1 MEDCAEKRLQRGP
14 AGGDQ
19 REAGPVL
26 LAAGVGEGRAEAGV
40 RQPRAVA
47 GGGLAPAGA
56 LRHPP
61 LAARAALAVAWE
73 GEVVWK
79 LWDGSWRVIGR
90 LKLFDILDKRYWFQ
104 NIFTSGQSKT
114 QQENRD
120 FYQHVAMLVDDSE
133 I

>member
-1 MEDCAEKRLQRGP
+1 MEDCAEKRLKRGP
-14 AGGDQ
+14 AGGHQ

-47 GGGLAPAGA
+47 GGGLAPPGA

-79 LWDGSWRVIGR
+79 LWDGSRRVIGR
-90 LKLFDILDKRYWFQ
+90 LKLFEILDKRYWFPEYLHFRTVQ
-104 NIFTSGQSKT
+104 NTARESRFLLTCCIVG
-114 QQENRD
+114 R
-120 FYQHVAMLVDDSE
+120 
-133 I
+133 

>member
-1 MEDCAEKRLQRGP
+1 MFGCFWGYILERIVAWP
-14 AGGDQ
+14 ASHCE
-19 REAGPVL
+19 R
-26 LAAGVGEGRAEAGV
+26 RAEAGV

-47 GGGLAPAGA
+47 GGGLAPPGA

-90 LKLFDILDKRYWFQ
+90 LKLFEILDKRYWFQ

>member
-47 GGGLAPAGA
+47 GGGLAPPGA

-79 LWDGSWRVIGR
+79 LWDGSWRVI
-90 LKLFDILDKRYWFQ
+90 
-104 NIFTSGQSKT
+104 
-114 QQENRD
+114 
-120 FYQHVAMLVDDSE
+120 V
-133 I
+133 

>member
-47 GGGLAPAGA
+47 GGGLAPPGA

-61 LAARAALAVAWE
+61 LAARAALAVACLEALGRVVAGHWKT
-73 GEVVWK
+73 EVV
-79 LWDGSWRVIGR
+79 
-90 LKLFDILDKRYWFQ
+90 
-104 NIFTSGQSKT
+104 
-114 QQENRD
+114 
-120 FYQHVAMLVDDSE
+120 
-133 I
+133 